1 MYSSFRREGR
11 KRKRV
16 FVLIYLRVVR
26 TKQNGK
32 IEFSDTS
39 MGSNEIIK
47 VKETNE
53 SVIMKIERNPRSFPS
68 LFKTLALFLF
78 FFKYPQKDPGNQK
91 PFDILPLSPS
101 LLVLSSFLSLC
112 VCDR

>member
-1 MYSSFRREGR
+1 M
-11 KRKRV
+11 
-16 FVLIYLRVVR
+16 R

-78 FFKYPQKDPGNQK
+78 FFKYPKKIQETK
-91 PFDILPLSPS
+91 S
-101 LLVLSSFLSLC
+101 LLIYFLSLPLYLFYPAFFLSAYAIGEDLYSLEKVISGFNRVTGTC
-112 VCDR
+112 WV

>member
-1 MYSSFRREGR
+1 
-11 KRKRV
+11 
-16 FVLIYLRVVR
+16 
-26 TKQNGK
+26 
-32 IEFSDTS
+32 

-91 PFDILPLSPS
+91 PFDLLPLSLS
-101 LLVLSSFLSLC
+101 LSLYLFYPAFFLSAYAIGEYLYSLEKVISGFNRVTGTCC
-112 VCDR
+112 V

>member
-11 KRKRV
+11 KRKRD

-78 FFKYPQKDPGNQK
+78 FFKYPKKIQETK
-91 PFDILPLSPS
+91 S
-101 LLVLSSFLSLC
+101 LLIYFLSLSLSLSTC
-112 VCDR
+112 SDRKSVV

>member
-1 MYSSFRREGR
+1 M
-11 KRKRV
+11 
-16 FVLIYLRVVR
+16 IYLRVVR

-53 SVIMKIERNPRSFPS
+53 SVIMKIERNPRSFP
-68 LFKTLALFLF
+68 
-78 FFKYPQKDPGNQK
+78 
-91 PFDILPLSPS
+91 
-101 LLVLSSFLSLC
+101 
-112 VCDR
+112 